1 MSSLSDLYCV
11 FCDGRVTNG
20 SHCVPCWEY
29 KGVVT
34 LAEYIEINGH
44 LPRIKEK
51 VK

>member
-1 MSSLSDLYCV
+1 MNLSDLYCV
-11 FCDGRVTNG
+11 FCDGKVTNK

-34 LAEYIEINGH
+34 LAEYVEINGH
-44 LPRIKEK
+44 LPQIKEE

>member
-1 MSSLSDLYCV
+1 MKFSDFYCV
-11 FCDGRVTNG
+11 FCDGKVTNK

-34 LAEYIEINGH
+34 LAEYIKFNGH
-44 LPRIKEK
+44 LPQVKEE

>member
-1 MSSLSDLYCV
+1 MIATDLYCV
-11 FCDGRVTNG
+11 FCDGKVTNG
-20 SHCVPCWEY
+20 FSCVPCWEY

-44 LPRIKEK
+44 LPRVKEE

>member
-11 FCDGRVTNG
+11 FCDGRVLNG

-34 LAEYIEINGH
+34 LAEYIEINRH
-44 LPRIKEK
+44 LPRVKEE